1 MIKLTEEQQGLLHF
15 SSNSRD
21 IRFRYDLLN
30 FEEFK
35 IGELD
40 VASGKIGLNSLA
52 EIKRTGAF
60 EIKENELKDVDWIN
74 SKIRPMFMLKNNDK
88 WHEWS
93 LGVYLISSPSVGI
106 VKGKYRKVEAYDAN
120 EILMEDKFI
129 NRYFIKKGTNYVK
142 AVTQI
147 INSAGIYKVNII
159 PHPGKLNSDKEFE
172 IGESKLTVVN
182 ELLRQINY
190 TSIFTDEWGYM
201 VSKPYVLPNLREVE
215 YSYKEN
221 ETSIILIDSTK
232 HLLDT
237 FNVPNIFVGTVSTPE
252 GQNLRSVYTNNN
264 PLSPISTV
272 RRKRNIVM
280 HEEVT
285 DILDQVTLDNYI
297 KRLAYNNT
305 KLYERLIFDTA
316 IMPHHSY
323 SDCLFV
329 NGDKYIETDW
339 AMGLE
344 TGGVMTHNCRKVT
357 NI

>member
-1 MIKLTEEQQGLLHF
+1 MIKLTKEQQDLLHF
-15 SSNSRD
+15 SDNTRN
-21 IRFRYDLLN
+21 IKLRYDLLN

-40 VASGKIGLNSLA
+40 VASGKVGLNSLA
-52 EIKRTGAF
+52 EIKRIGAF
-60 EIKENELKDVDWIN
+60 EIKENEFKDVDWIN
-74 SKIRPMFMLKNNDK
+74 SKIRPMFMLKNDDK
-88 WHEWS
+88 LYEWS
-93 LGVYLISSPSVGI
+93 LGVYLISSPSVDI
-106 VKGKYRKVEAYDAN
+106 VKGKYRRIEAYDAN
-120 EILMEDKFI
+120 QILMEDRFT

-159 PHPGKLNSDKEFE
+159 PHPGELNSDKEFE

-201 VSKPYVLPNLREVE
+201 VSKPYILPNLREVE
-215 YSYKEN
+215 YTYKED
-221 ETSIILIDSTK
+221 ETSIIFTDSKK
-232 HLLDT
+232 HLLDA
-237 FNVPNIFVGTVSTPE
+237 FNSPNIFVGTVSTPE
-252 GQNLRSVYTNNN
+252 GQNLRSVYVNNN

-272 RRKRNIVM
+272 RRKRNIVR
-280 HEEVT
+280 HEEVP

-297 KRLAYNNT
+297 KRLAYNSTN
-305 KLYERLIFDTA
+305 LYKKLIFNTA

-329 NGDKYIETDW
+329 NGEKYIETEW
-339 AMGLE
+339 TMELE
-344 TGGVMTHNCRKVT
+344 TGGVMTHNCRKVI